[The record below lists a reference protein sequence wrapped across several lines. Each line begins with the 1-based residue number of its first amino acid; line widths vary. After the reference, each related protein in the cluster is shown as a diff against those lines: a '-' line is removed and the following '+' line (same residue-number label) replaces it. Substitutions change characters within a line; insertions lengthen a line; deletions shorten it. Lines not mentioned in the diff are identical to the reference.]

1 MDSKSNQKNNQINKD
16 LLITRTELAGL
27 CHCGVSSIDSSDTY
41 ASIPRVRIGRH
52 TFFLRDD
59 VMRFILS
66 HREGGAE

>member
-1 MDSKSNQKNNQINKD
+1 MDSKSNQKTNQINKD

-59 VMRFILS
+59 VMRFILA
-66 HREGGAE
+66 HREGGVK

>member
-1 MDSKSNQKNNQINKD
+1 MVNKTNPKTNQIGSD
-16 LLITRTELAGL
+16 LLITRQELSQM

-59 VMRFILS
+59 VMRFILA

>member
-1 MDSKSNQKNNQINKD
+1 MDSKSNQKNNQINRD

-59 VMRFILS
+59 VMRFILA
-66 HREGGAE
+66 HREGSAE